1 MAACLLGGS
10 KVQVCLPP
18 QSKLR
23 RGHREPASSAPSRW
37 PGARKLPRWCSSLS
51 GRGGSAPPRDRARAC
66 LMIAPSSLPPEL
78 AGRAFWNMFTLIKE
92 EVNSTFLLFD
102 KFIDHRCCE
111 RVLSVFL
118 NQVQGKRSKGGSN
131 PKLIFAPLSLSVLLG
146 NPWCGAQ
153 SHLLL
158 HQGSACFRLSW
169 MFLALMD
176 VFFRR
181 CLLYILPTSWPHLQ
195 FVRVELPVFI
205 PGRHFLLPP
214 ASSPLFSV

>member
-1 MAACLLGGS
+1 
-10 KVQVCLPP
+10 
-18 QSKLR
+18 
-23 RGHREPASSAPSRW
+23 
-37 PGARKLPRWCSSLS
+37 
-51 GRGGSAPPRDRARAC
+51 
-66 LMIAPSSLPPEL
+66 
-78 AGRAFWNMFTLIKE
+78 MFTLIKE
-92 EVNSTFLLFD
+92 EVNSTFLPFD

-111 RVLSVFL
+111 RVLSVFKPSAGQTEQRRFKPQI
-118 NQVQGKRSKGGSN
+118 NFR
-131 PKLIFAPLSLSVLLG
+131 PSLSVLFR
-146 NPWCGAQ
+146 NPWCGAR

-169 MFLALMD
+169 MLFWLLWM
-176 VFFRR
+176 FFRR